1 MQEYHDIIEQGDA
14 SSDPDAI
21 TLYEYTEIHKE
32 IEDQPLWRYIADKE
46 MDYADGNQLDGE
58 LLSEQARRGIPP
70 AVEDLIGPALMSVQ
84 GYESST
90 RTDWRVTPDGDNEG
104 QDVAEALNY
113 RLNQA
118 ERQAKADR
126 ACSHAFRAQIACG
139 IGWVEVSRE
148 SDPFKFPYRC
158 KAVHRNEI
166 HWDMRAQEPDLSDA
180 RWLRRQRWLHI
191 DRVASAFPDH
201 EAMLRELKHGG
212 ANSWMDQVQLMDGGS
227 STGLGNG
234 WGEGRAWTEMEQRWY
249 NQTTTEVLVIE
260 LWYRRWVRVPVLK
273 TQDGRAVEYDESN
286 LAHSVALSS
295 GRATI
300 HQASV
305 ARLRRSFWVGPLC
318 LHDGPSP
325 YAHRHLPYVPFWCFR
340 EDQTG
345 VPYGFVRSMKYAQDS
360 INSGISKLRW
370 GMSAYRVERT
380 KGAVAMSDEQFRRQ
394 IGRADADIVLDPR
407 AMAQQG
413 AKFEVQRDYQLTDQH
428 FQMLN
433 DNRASIER
441 VSNITAGFQGKQGTA
456 TSGLQEQTQVE
467 QSNQHLGY
475 VMDNFRD
482 ARAQVGEL
490 LMSMIIEDL
499 GEQEQTIIIEGNAV
513 APDRAVT
520 INKPETDEF
529 GYTYLSNDL
538 KRTRLKVA
546 LEEVPTSQSY
556 RSQQLNALTEAIK
569 PLPQEYLAAAVPFLT
584 SLMDVPFKRDLIEAF
599 RAVGQQPTPEQI
611 EEQTQQAIQD
621 ALAKAGNELKQ
632 RELQIKERKVDS
644 EVKNLDAKAVQ
655 IGVQAAFAAMQA
667 GAQIAQ
673 IPAIAPIAD
682 TIMQGA
688 GYQRP
693 NPMGHDPNFPSPQ
706 QAAAMNI
713 RSPYVQGQG
722 AQAGSEQ
729 LAELAQVN
737 QNTSPAF
744 PPVPDDGASAMQ
756 GIETP
761 RTTDNLPAGAGQ

>member
-1 MQEYHDIIEQGDA
+1 MQEYHDIIEHETASGDPEA
-14 SSDPDAI
+14 L
-21 TLYEYTEIHKE
+21 TLYEYTEIHEE
-32 IEDQPLWRYIADKE
+32 IEEQPYWRYIADRE
-46 MDYADGNQLDGE
+46 MDYADGNQLDGD
-58 LLSEQARRGIPP
+58 LLREQAKRGIPP
-70 AVEDLIGPALMSVQ
+70 AIEDLIGPALMSIQ
-84 GYESST
+84 GYESAT
-90 RTDWRVTPDGDNEG
+90 RTDWRVTPDGDPEG
-104 QDVAEALNY
+104 QDVADALNY

-158 KAVHRNEI
+158 KTVHRNEI

-180 RWLRRQRWLHI
+180 RWLRRQRWLHV
-191 DRVASAFPDH
+191 DRVALAFPDH
-201 EAMLRELKHGG
+201 EGMLRSLKHGG
-212 ANSWMDQVQLMDGGS
+212 AQSWLDQVQLMDGGS
-227 STGLGNG
+227 STGLNNA

-249 NQTTTEVLVIE
+249 NQSTAEVLVME

-286 LAHSVALSS
+286 LAHSVALAS
-295 GRATI
+295 GRASI
-300 HQASV
+300 HYASV
-305 ARLRRSFWVGPLC
+305 PRLRRSFWVGPLC

-325 YAHRHLPYVPFWCFR
+325 YAHRHFPYVPFWGFR

-345 VPYGFVRSMKYAQDS
+345 VPYGFVRAMKYAQDS

-394 IGRADADIVLDPR
+394 MGRADADIVLDPKH
-407 AMAQQG
+407 MAQQG
-413 AKFEVQRDYQLTDQH
+413 AQFVVHRDYQLTDQH

-475 VMDNFRD
+475 IMDNFRD

-490 LMSMIIEDL
+490 LLSMIIEDL
-499 GEQEQTIIIEGNAV
+499 GEQEHTIIIEGNAV
-513 APDRAVT
+513 TPDRAVT
-520 INKPETDEF
+520 INKPETDEM

-546 LEEVPTSQSY
+546 LEEVPSSQSY

-599 RAVGQQPTPEQI
+599 RQVGQNPSPEQI
-611 EEQTQQAIQD
+611 EQMLQEAKQQAVKD
-621 ALAKAGNELKQ
+621 AGLEIKS
-632 RELQIKERKVDS
+632 RELDLKERKADS
-644 EVKNLDAKAVQ
+644 EIKELDAKAVQ

-667 GAQIAQ
+667 GAQVAQ
-673 IPAIAPIAD
+673 MPMIAPIAD
-682 TIMQGA
+682 EVMKGA
-688 GYQRP
+688 GYRRP
-693 NPMGHDPNFPSPQ
+693 DPMGDDPNFPVADQ
-706 QAAAMNI
+706 TAAMNI
-713 RSPYVQGQG
+713 NSPYIQGEG
-722 AQAGSEQ
+722 PE
-729 LAELAQVN
+729 LAEQAAAAPEVR
-737 QNTSPAF
+737 QNTSPQF
-744 PPVPDDGASAMQ
+744 PPVPDDGASPMQ